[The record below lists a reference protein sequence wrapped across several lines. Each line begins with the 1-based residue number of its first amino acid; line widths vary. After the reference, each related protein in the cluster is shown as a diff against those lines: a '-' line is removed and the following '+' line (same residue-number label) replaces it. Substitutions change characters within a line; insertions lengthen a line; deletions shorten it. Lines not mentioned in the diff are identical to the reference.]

1 MNEEQIKSI
10 VTDEASKQV
19 IELMQRHELDVSD
32 KNLVSAMIMAF
43 QGGLTYAKAILKQTN
58 KGTR

>member
-1 MNEEQIKSI
+1 MGDKI
-10 VTDEASKQV
+10 
-19 IELMQRHELDVSD
+19 MQRHELDVSD

-58 KGTR
+58 NIKG

>member
-1 MNEEQIKSI
+1 MNFPSKNI

-19 IELMQRHELDVSD
+19 IELMQRHELDISD

-43 QGGLTYAKAILKQTN
+43 QGGLIYAKTLLEEDS
-58 KGTR
+58 R